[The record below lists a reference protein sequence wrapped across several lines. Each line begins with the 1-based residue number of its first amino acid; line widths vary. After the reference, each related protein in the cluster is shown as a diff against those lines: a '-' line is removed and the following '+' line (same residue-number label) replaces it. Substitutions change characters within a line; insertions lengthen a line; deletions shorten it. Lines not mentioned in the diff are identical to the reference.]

1 MNKLADEIS
10 DLILVEYIQMAIS
23 YLIQISLKNQNRM
36 QA

>member
-1 MNKLADEIS
+1 MNKLADKIS
-10 DLILVEYIQMAIS
+10 DPILVEYIQMAIS